1 MADIGLLEEL
11 QQRIQAVLREHN
23 EMPEQTLMDHVIEF
37 RKEAG
42 LGATEVQRPPSLM
55 EHVIAMRQ
63 EIERLRAQLG
73 TSPSAAEAATAAA
86 IREAVDAAFKA
97 EPNTHVTKCKAP

>member
-1 MADIGLLEEL
+1 MDDIGLPKEM

-23 EMPEQTLMDHVIEF
+23 EMPKQTLMDHVIEL

-55 EHVIAMRQ
+55 DHVIV
-63 EIERLRAQLG
+63 LRAEVQELRQQLG
-73 TSPSAAEAATAAA
+73 QE
-86 IREAVDAAFKA
+86 
-97 EPNTHVTKCKAP
+97 